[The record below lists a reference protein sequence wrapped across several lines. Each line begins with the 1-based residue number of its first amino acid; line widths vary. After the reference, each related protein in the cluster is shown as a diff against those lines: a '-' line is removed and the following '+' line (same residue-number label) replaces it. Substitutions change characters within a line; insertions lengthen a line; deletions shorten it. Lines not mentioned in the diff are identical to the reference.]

1 MASPKPLYCKGS
13 TGCRVA
19 DLYFSVSRLST
30 ERLLLKNHLER
41 LNFLTRTRNTIVEQ
55 KDAHAKLGDNVS
67 FTMVSCVVHV
77 SLYM

>member
-1 MASPKPLYCKGS
+1 MASPKPLHCKGN

-19 DLYFSVSRLST
+19 HLYSSVFLSST

-41 LNFLTRTRNTIVEQ
+41 LNFLTRTSNVVDL
-55 KDAHAKLGDNVS
+55 KDVHAKLGDNVS

-77 SLYM
+77 SLDM